1 MAARDKKYWISVN
14 TPVWVIILIAT
25 FIIFFP
31 AFVALMIMWAVGRI
45 EVSA

>member
-14 TPVWVIILIAT
+14 TPVWVTLLIVT

-31 AFVALMIMWAVGRI
+31 AFVAFMIMWAVGRI
-45 EVSA
+45 EVS

>member
-1 MAARDKKYWISVN
+1 MAARDKKYWISLN
-14 TPVWVIILIAT
+14 TPFWVGLLIIT

-45 EVSA
+45 EVNS